1 MDEMMMN
8 DNVTMESTTDD
19 YLEPAGDIPAE
30 VETKPGRGYA
40 KSLIGGGI
48 AVVATGAG
56 LWIWRKATGR
66 GKKYVERPAQPIGD
80 VVVGRRPGNNKK

>member
-19 YLEPAGDIPAE
+19 YLESAGDIPAE

-40 KSLIGGGI
+40 KGLIGGGI
-48 AVVATGAG
+48 AVVATVIGVA
-56 LWIWRKATGR
+56 IWRKVTGR
-66 GKKYVERPAQPIGD
+66 KKYVERPAAPIGD